1 MLSGCTH
8 RELKII
14 TAMILCL
21 KVELKKDEYETP

>member
-14 TAMILCL
+14 TAKIRCL
-21 KVELKKDEYETP
+21 KEELKKDVCETP

>member
-14 TAMILCL
+14 TAMIRCL
-21 KVELKKDEYETP
+21 KEELKKDAYETP